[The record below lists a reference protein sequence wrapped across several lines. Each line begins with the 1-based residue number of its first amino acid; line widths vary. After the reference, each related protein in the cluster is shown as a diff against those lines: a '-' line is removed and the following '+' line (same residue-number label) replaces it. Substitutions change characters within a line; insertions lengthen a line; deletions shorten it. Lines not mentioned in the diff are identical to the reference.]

1 MFTKPRRFSACP
13 APAFVQSAVR
23 PGRRGFFVECS
34 GSVNLL
40 RMERTSLRASSSTC
54 DCHQNLLQSND
65 VLLSIRSQPLLLR
78 PRSTR
83 FENLKY
89 YAHISPALNCLRFRI
104 MNAFP
109 ASARSQSNK
118 IPVYQNPLA
127 CRSLSPTLAFDIR
140 SMCRLG
146 LLPAFNLHSFS
157 TQRHVPCCSCR
168 ARPQPLELSGG
179 TLAQRPALLQV

>member
-13 APAFVQSAVR
+13 APAFVQSTVR
-23 PGRRGFFVECS
+23 PGRRGFFVECA

-89 YAHISPALNCLRFRI
+89 AHISPALNCLRFRI

-118 IPVYQNPLA
+118 IPVYKNPLA

-140 SMCRLG
+140 SMCRLAPSRR
-146 LLPAFNLHSFS
+146 LTCIPSLHNAMC
-157 TQRHVPCCSCR
+157 HAAHAVPVLNRS
-168 ARPQPLELSGG
+168 S
-179 TLAQRPALLQV
+179 